1 VYALVWLNYY
11 RKTKQKCR
19 IFDKNL
25 NFLFLTKI
33 QTLFIAIK
41 IPFFGCQNKSISQNE
56 ECHTSLSSL
65 LNFQSNLNI
74 FHFCHSYQKNLMY
87 SLLKNKKIDK
97 KIHFSKNAEDR
108 KHGKQ
113 GAHSSRY
120 FFCTP

>member
-1 VYALVWLNYY
+1 MSYLVELVV
-11 RKTKQKCR
+11 
-19 IFDKNL
+19 
-25 NFLFLTKI
+25 KI
-33 QTLFIAIK
+33 
-41 IPFFGCQNKSISQNE
+41 FFGCYNKSICQNHGCHNKSISQNE
-56 ECHTSLSSL
+56 NCHTSLSSL